1 LQNTE
6 IRVHNSKEM
15 LKKAELLRIR
25 NQELEQ
31 VIQRR
36 SQLREKELAEVRRS
50 MDRDE

>member
-1 LQNTE
+1 
-6 IRVHNSKEM
+6 M